1 MVSSRTKEV
10 LLTTLQA
17 LTRITLNYL
26 LSKPDEIRRGDV
38 FDFQLPEMSESALEY
53 CARDVVAPLLL
64 YFVYT
69 QMENLTIRMKPE
81 EIIVG
86 QKIDLMSSQVTK
98 R

>member
-1 MVSSRTKEV
+1 
-10 LLTTLQA
+10 
-17 LTRITLNYL
+17 
-26 LSKPDEIRRGDV
+26 
-38 FDFQLPEMSESALEY
+38 MSESALEY

-64 YFVYT
+64 YFVYK